1 MDFDVSKYRSQ
12 LYSRVDL
19 NPMVFPNFALFLGF
33 FIAFLGDISLISPPK
48 N

>member
-12 LYSRVDL
+12 LYSKVGL
-19 NPMVFPNFALFLGF
+19 NPMVFPIFALFLGF
-33 FIAFLGDISLISPPK
+33 FIAFLGDVSWISPPK

>member
-1 MDFDVSKYRSQ
+1 MDFDVSKYKSQ

-19 NPMVFPNFALFLGF
+19 NPMVFQFLRSFWGF
-33 FIAFLGDISLISPPK
+33 FIAFLGDVSWISPPK